1 MHKDQIMN
9 IGRERAKEI
18 IAKES
23 ISSLSNVGWAE
34 LSEAQQGL

>member
-9 IGRERAKEI
+9 IDRERAKEI